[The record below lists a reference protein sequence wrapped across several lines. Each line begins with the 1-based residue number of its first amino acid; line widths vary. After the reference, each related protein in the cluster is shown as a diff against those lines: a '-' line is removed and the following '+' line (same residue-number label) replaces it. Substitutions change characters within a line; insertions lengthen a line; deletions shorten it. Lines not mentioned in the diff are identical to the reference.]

1 MNTYANICSIVSMSL
16 RMGGVLPVRREAQ
29 NLLDMRAFERYVL
42 PFWQNVLTDDG
53 SMAVFFNAYDTMKRI
68 IARRNPGFEHI
79 GIDDPNISALI
90 RSAINFNDQPS
101 RPLRVVFDY
110 IMAERFGVDAYQQQF

>member
-1 MNTYANICSIVSMSL
+1 MNTYANICSIVHMSL

-53 SMAVFFNAYDTMKRI
+53 SMAVFFNAY
-68 IARRNPGFEHI
+68 
-79 GIDDPNISALI
+79 PNISALI